1 MEING
6 DYYHANPSI
15 YESGTI
21 LRIHHNDIKV
31 DDIWA
36 DDVKKK
42 RLAESKG
49 YNVVYL
55 WESDM
60 KKMNDEQLF
69 QWLDDNIIRANYGV

>member
-1 MEING
+1 M
-6 DYYHANPSI
+6 
-15 YESGTI
+15 

-36 DDVKKK
+36 DDAKKK

-49 YNVVYL
+49 YSVIYL

-69 QWLDDNIIRANYGV
+69 QWLNSNVINANFGV